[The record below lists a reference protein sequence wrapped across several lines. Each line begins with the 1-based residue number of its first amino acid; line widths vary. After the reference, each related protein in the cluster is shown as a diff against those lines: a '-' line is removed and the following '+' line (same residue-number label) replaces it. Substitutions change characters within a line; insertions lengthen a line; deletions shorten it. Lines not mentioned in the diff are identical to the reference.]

1 MKYSLPED
9 SKLPTKRPTIALCTK
24 IPPTFQLLTRPPL
37 SLYLVLDTQPLPE
50 PPARVG
56 VHGAVG
62 LADRTETEVVGPANQ
77 KTVQPGYPILHVQ
90 QRPSPTGHRADLLA
104 ESRDFLRRRPRADVA
119 FARLRRMTAA
129 DGVPQEVERL
139 VR

>member
-1 MKYSLPED
+1 GPISRIRLSDKES
-9 SKLPTKRPTIALCTK
+9 SFRPREFAGQRLKPHEPQDAVQVRIRKA
-24 IPPTFQLLTRPPL
+24 RPPL

-129 DGVPQEVERL
+129 DGV
-139 VR
+139 